1 MAFVFTDE
9 NVNIEIQSGKPIVVD
24 CWAEW
29 CGPCRQIAP
38 LVDELAQEYEGRVL
52 IGKYDVDDGGDLL
65 AEHNVRNIPTLLF
78 FKDGKLV
85 DRTLGSVSR
94 DTLTAKLD
102 ALLA

>member
-38 LVDELAQEYEGRVL
+38 LVDELAQEY
-52 IGKYDVDDGGDLL
+52 
-65 AEHNVRNIPTLLF
+65 
-78 FKDGKLV
+78 
-85 DRTLGSVSR
+85 
-94 DTLTAKLD
+94 
-102 ALLA
+102 